1 VRKSHKNTALAGS
14 GTGTKERAS
23 TMTALGCL
31 DTEGAALLID
41 NITDPFSTV
50 EGVVVTIVAVNIDD

>member
-1 VRKSHKNTALAGS
+1 
-14 GTGTKERAS
+14 
-23 TMTALGCL
+23 MTALGCL

-50 EGVVVTIVAVNIDD
+50 EGVVVTIVAVNIDDWLGLADTRIYTHMW

>member
-1 VRKSHKNTALAGS
+1 
-14 GTGTKERAS
+14 
-23 TMTALGCL
+23 MTALGCL